1 VNSASLSLFCFRVFR
16 VSRMPGIRF
25 VVFALSN
32 SYFSKFVRIV
42 CFSFVYCFWFL
53 PWFFMEISTFLSISN
68 MLSFSENSERGKPC
82 VVRYC
87 MVSALA
93 VL

>member
-1 VNSASLSLFCFRVFR
+1 MNSASLSLFCFRALR
-16 VSRMPGIRF
+16 VSIMPGIGL
-25 VVFALSN
+25 VVFALSS

-53 PWFFMEISTFLSISN
+53 PWFFMEISIFLSISN
-68 MLSFSENSERGKPC
+68 MLSFIENKERGKPC
-82 VVRYC
+82 AERYC